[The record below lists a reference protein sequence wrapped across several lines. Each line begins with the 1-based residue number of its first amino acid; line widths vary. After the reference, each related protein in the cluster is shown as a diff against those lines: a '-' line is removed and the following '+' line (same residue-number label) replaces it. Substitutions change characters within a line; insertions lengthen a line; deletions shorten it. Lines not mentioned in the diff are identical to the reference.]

1 MKNPCVQC
9 LWWLENGDGSQR
21 LCQTC
26 SFPSVSGEDGV
37 GASTLRTSS
46 TSTLTAAVPYQ
57 DDEYMAFPDD
67 DDADEDDTKA
77 LSWREVPVCNVESS
91 ANLNKS
97 VRCIICSKRMR
108 SDNLKRHMET
118 HKDII
123 SMTDDEARDELRARH
138 TAQMQRE
145 ERWQKIEEI
154 AHKEGIPIDRCKE
167 IIEAPVFDEEN
178 LRVELL
184 KNNQLYLGKI
194 ELGKKITAI
203 IDEGI
208 IQEESLTKGH
218 KFALDLYRKQRP
230 RFDITSVHLRPWQ
243 KQALQLIDEPSE
255 RQVIWITGRQ
265 GNEGKSWFQC
275 YTESYFGF
283 NRVARI
289 DLRIKHANVCNVLKK
304 RSLGPIDI
312 FLFDDAR
319 SVSGE
324 EHNLYRILEDI
335 KDGQATSSKYDNDN
349 IRFKTPNN
357 VMIFSNRYPQTRNL
371 SRDRW
376 VIYNANQDGL
386 NNVTLQIMKMRK
398 DGYNVQNNDHLK
410 KYKL

>member
-1 MKNPCVQC
+1 MESRKNGNVI
-9 LWWLENGDGSQR
+9 
-21 LCQTC
+21 
-26 SFPSVSGEDGV
+26 
-37 GASTLRTSS
+37 
-46 TSTLTAAVPYQ
+46 
-57 DDEYMAFPDD
+57 
-67 DDADEDDTKA
+67 
-77 LSWREVPVCNVESS
+77 VCC
-91 ANLNKS
+91 K
-97 VRCIICSKRMR
+97 ICSKCVR
-108 SDNLKRHMET
+108 SDNLKRHMQT
-118 HKDII
+118 HKDILI
-123 SMTDDEARDELRARH
+123 MSEEEVREELRSRH
-138 TAQMQRE
+138 TAQMKRE
-145 ERWQKIEEI
+145 ECWQKIEEI
-154 AHKEGIPIDRCKE
+154 AHKEDIPIDRYKE
-167 IIEAPVFDEEN
+167 IIEAPVLDKED

-184 KNNQLYLGKI
+184 KDNQLYLEKI
-194 ELGKKITAI
+194 ELGKKISSI
-203 IDEGI
+203 IDEEI
-208 IQEESLTKGH
+208 IQEESLAKGH
-218 KFALDLYRKQRP
+218 KFALELYRKQRP

-376 VIYNANQDGL
+376 IIYNANQDGL

-398 DGYNVQNNDHLK
+398 DGYNVQDNNHLK